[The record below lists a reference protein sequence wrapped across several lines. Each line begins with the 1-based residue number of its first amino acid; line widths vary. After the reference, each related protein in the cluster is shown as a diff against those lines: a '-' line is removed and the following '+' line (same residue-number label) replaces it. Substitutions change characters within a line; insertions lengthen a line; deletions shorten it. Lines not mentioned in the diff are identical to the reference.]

1 MMHILVLAD
10 DNTEKNYITKRIR
23 SALGTLCG
31 VTNGLTN
38 DIFVKDINIQV
49 TSTNP
54 KTGNAI
60 GTIYMQPDYYV
71 CPYGVKTS
79 DLLHDIC
86 LGATKLDG
94 VSGIIR
100 VVKDRNHYAKRESF
114 NNV

>member
-1 MMHILVLAD
+1 MIYILVLAE
-10 DNTEKNYITKRIR
+10 DNDEKNYLTKRIR

-38 DIFVKDINIQV
+38 DIFVKDIDIQV

-60 GTIYMQPDYYV
+60 GKIHMQPDYYV
-71 CPYGVKTS
+71 CPYGVKRS
-79 DLLHDIC
+79 DLLRDIC
-86 LGATKLDG
+86 LGATRLGG

-100 VVKDRNHYAKRESF
+100 VVKDRNHYAKHESF
-114 NNV
+114 NNI